1 MAESAVP
8 DFFKQAS
15 EEIANEGKPPVT
27 PEPKPEPQA
36 KAPEQKPE
44 EKSQEVPEAKAA
56 EKPATEPAAKA
67 EEKPAETPEG
77 KEWYDDDANSPEEKL
92 DGLKKEDRVKET
104 EKLREKAKEYEEL
117 SEDPIIK
124 MLIEAKK
131 AGADLLTTINS
142 LKERDYDKVP
152 ADELFEIELSK
163 HTDLTDE
170 EKDLE
175 REEFKNLSPLQ
186 KKKQADAI
194 RKELKAAQ
202 SEKLKT
208 LSLDNKK
215 SLERQSQ
222 ITEKANVELDS
233 YTGDLVGKNF
243 LGVKITKE
251 MVDELKSEVKQGFN
265 VYREDGTYNIP
276 YLWQL
281 HFQNKHIKTIVKANI
296 ATAKN
301 LGRKEVLDEVSKPS
315 KVQTESRLPTE
326 SGISEDQ
333 KAVAG
338 FVGKFVQPQS
348 NI

>member
-1 MAESAVP
+1 
-8 DFFKQAS
+8 
-15 EEIANEGKPPVT
+15 
-27 PEPKPEPQA
+27 
-36 KAPEQKPE
+36 
-44 EKSQEVPEAKAA
+44 
-56 EKPATEPAAKA
+56 
-67 EEKPAETPEG
+67 
-77 KEWYDDDANSPEEKL
+77 
-92 DGLKKEDRVKET
+92 
-104 EKLREKAKEYEEL
+104 
-117 SEDPIIK
+117 
-124 MLIEAKK
+124 
-131 AGADLLTTINS
+131 
-142 LKERDYDKVP
+142 VP

-222 ITEKANVELDS
+222 ITDKANVELDS

-251 MVDELKSEVKQGFN
+251 MVDELKSDVKQGFN

-301 LGRKEVLDEVSKPS
+301 LGRKEILDEVTKPS
-315 KVQTESRLPTE
+315 KVLTESRLPTE
-326 SGISEDQ
+326 SNASDDQ

-338 FVGKFVQPQS
+338 FVGQFVQPKS